1 MKLYGADCPQA
12 PERKLFDSTFLK
24 TFWINI
30 LWKGEMNV
38 SLLARDAITLAI
50 FMPQERVVL
59 RVLMMFSKL
68 TDAKSTNSLV
78 ERLVLEMKI
87 KLENEM
93 RPTSDML
100 LN

>member
-1 MKLYGADCPQA
+1 
-12 PERKLFDSTFLK
+12 
-24 TFWINI
+24 
-30 LWKGEMNV
+30 MNV

-50 FMPQERVVL
+50 FMPPERVVL

-78 ERLVLEMKI
+78 DRLVLEMKI

-100 LN
+100 LNQRRGQTKL

>member
-1 MKLYGADCPQA
+1 
-12 PERKLFDSTFLK
+12 
-24 TFWINI
+24 
-30 LWKGEMNV
+30 MNV
-38 SLLARDAITLAI
+38 SLLARDAKTLAI
-50 FMPQERVVL
+50 LMLPERIVL

-68 TDAKSTNSLV
+68 ADAKSTNSLV
-78 ERLVLEMKI
+78 DRLVLEMKI

>member
-1 MKLYGADCPQA
+1 
-12 PERKLFDSTFLK
+12 
-24 TFWINI
+24 
-30 LWKGEMNV
+30 MNV
-38 SLLARDAITLAI
+38 SLLAKDARTLAI
-50 FMPQERVVL
+50 LMLPERIVL

-68 TDAKSTNSLV
+68 ADAKSTNSLV
-78 ERLVLEMKI
+78 DRLVLEMKT

>member
-1 MKLYGADCPQA
+1 
-12 PERKLFDSTFLK
+12 
-24 TFWINI
+24 
-30 LWKGEMNV
+30 MNV
-38 SLLARDAITLAI
+38 SLLARDAKTLAI
-50 FMPQERVVL
+50 LMLPERIVL

-78 ERLVLEMKI
+78 DRLVLEMKI

>member
-1 MKLYGADCPQA
+1 MSGADCPQA

-38 SLLARDAITLAI
+38 SLLARDAKTLAI
-50 FMPQERVVL
+50 LMLPERIVR
-59 RVLMMFSKL
+59 RVLVMFSKL
-68 TDAKSTNSLV
+68 ADAKSTNSLDD
-78 ERLVLEMKI
+78 RLVLEMKT

-93 RPTSDML
+93 RSTSDML